1 MKLHEMHETKTRET
15 GDITKS
21 QIHKAALYKQTA
33 PAQGQTDRR
42 LASKPALAKA
52 KGAETG
58 ILRRTERRGD
68 LLKVETFSK
77 TLARPGRFYYGSTNC
92 LNIRERSPRKK
103 DANTDMPG
111 RRAGRSVYKRRGAR
125 VPVGR
130 RGRPRGARSPAAGA
144 QTEAR
149 GAPARR
155 APPVRSTVGHE
166 RARDSVG
173 LVSSV
178 MRKQR

>member
-42 LASKPALAKA
+42 PASKPALAKA

-77 TLARPGRFYYGSTNC
+77 TLARPGRFYCWSTSC
-92 LNIRERSPRKK
+92 SNIRERSPRKK
-103 DANTDMPG
+103 DANTNMPG
-111 RRAGRSVYKRRGAR
+111 RRAGRSVYKRRGR
-125 VPVGR
+125 VSQRGGAAVHAELAPRR
-130 RGRPRGARSPAAGA
+130 RGPRRRP
-144 QTEAR
+144 EAR
-149 GAPARR
+149 RPGEPRRSAAPW
-155 APPVRSTVGHE
+155 VTN
-166 RARDSVG
+166 G
-173 LVSSV
+173 LGTASA
-178 MRKQR
+178 

>member
-42 LASKPALAKA
+42 PASKPALAEA

-77 TLARPGRFYYGSTNC
+77 TLARPGRFYCWS
-92 LNIRERSPRKK
+92 NIRERSPRKK
-103 DANTDMPG
+103 DTNTDVPG
-111 RRAGRSVYKRRGAR
+111 RRAGRSVYKRRGRMSQRGGAAVYAER
-125 VPVGR
+125 APRR
-130 RGRPRGARSPAAGA
+130 RGPRRRP
-144 QTEAR
+144 EAR
-149 GAPARR
+149 RPGEPRRSAAPW
-155 APPVRSTVGHE
+155 VTN
-166 RARDSVG
+166 G
-173 LVSSV
+173 LGTASA
-178 MRKQR
+178 

>member
-42 LASKPALAKA
+42 PASKPALAKA

-103 DANTDMPG
+103 DTNTDVPG
-111 RRAGRSVYKRRGAR
+111 RRAGRSVYKRRGR
-125 VPVGR
+125 VSQRGGAAVHAELAPRR
-130 RGRPRGARSPAAGA
+130 RGPRRRPEACRPGEPRRSAAPWV
-144 QTEAR
+144 TN
-149 GAPARR
+149 
-155 APPVRSTVGHE
+155 
-166 RARDSVG
+166 G
-173 LVSSV
+173 LGTASA
-178 MRKQR
+178 